1 MTIRAKVA
9 PAILGAVMATAAAA
23 AAPPVAH
30 DQCFLRRNV
39 NGFSA
44 PNDRTLYVRVGVN
57 DVWRLDLMTDCTG
70 LSFRNAFGLEAQPA
84 RAWICSPLDAT
95 VVFRQT
101 GLTQRCPVSGLHKLT
116 ADEIAA
122 LPRRDRP

>member
-1 MTIRAKVA
+1 MTVGARLALAV
-9 PAILGAVMATAAAA
+9 LGAVTAATAAA

-44 PNDRTLYVRVGVN
+44 PNDRTLYVRVGVS
-57 DVWRLDLMTDCTG
+57 DVWRLDLMTECTG

-101 GLTQRCPVSGLHKLT
+101 GITQRCPVSGLHKLNP
-116 ADEIAA
+116 DEIAA
-122 LPRRDRP
+122 LPRA